1 MAAGTRAYMNLGVN
15 AYAHELM
22 RAHTRVC
29 EQPTKRNRTTR
40 QARMN
45 QQPTRAHT
53 RPHQRQAPAR
63 PPPHLSAGRNAGGD
77 PRGRRQREKGG
88 GQRHPGTPPQAS
100 RGTMGAEPG
109 RTPRRGRIGRGRR
122 ERRRS
127 ERRTTQKCT
136 RQQRPPGEHQTGT
149 RRPIRTLPRGDFHRP
164 PSRAGGS
171 DKASQAPEP
180 SGGRA
185 ISRRGHARLETS
197 QQNMRG
203 SRRRPA

>member
-53 RPHQRQAPAR
+53 RPHPRQAPAR
-63 PPPHLSAGRNAGGD
+63 PPPHLSAGRNVGED
-77 PRGRRQREKGG
+77 PRGRRHRQKGE
-88 GQRHPGTPPQAS
+88 GQRHPGTPGSQGYHGS
-100 RGTMGAEPG
+100 GTMTDSAQKQDWPRTKGAEAKRAPHHAEVHSTAETAG
-109 RTPRRGRIGRGRR
+109 RAPDGNQ
-122 ERRRS
+122 EAN
-127 ERRTTQKCT
+127 QDAA
-136 RQQRPPGEHQTGT
+136 Q
-149 RRPIRTLPRGDFHRP
+149 GDFHRP
-164 PSRAGGS
+164 PSRTGGS
-171 DKASQAPEP
+171 DNASQAPEP
-180 SGGRA
+180 SVGRA